1 MANIKFS
8 KSIEYRSANFKT
20 QLEETGLSEIVN
32 LMELIDF
39 PMECNAENPKIIE
52 QIDNLR
58 QCLRSEGLE
67 KQYNKIKEE
76 LSKIEPSMEEKL
88 IVLVQELIKRMDDS
102 ETKIAKFNDG
112 NYRVYSQRTHY
123 WKLIPENLINRFL
136 CEVAEKAG
144 IRRMD
149 IMKEFNKRTIRLQ
162 FDEHISTSIPEKN
175 MNSIIVNLKNG
186 VFEISNDFI
195 GLREHR
201 ASDYF
206 TYILTF
212 SFEPTATATKFL
224 RFLNDVLPEKQAQ
237 MALAEV
243 FAYPLCPQ
251 LNLEILAVM
260 QGPGGTGKST
270 LMKILEQMYGPEN
283 VCSYDFS
290 TLCSKTNQSSYYRAE
305 LGNYLVNYSSEMG
318 GEGCD
323 YNLVKKMISREPV
336 EARNPYGK
344 PFTLKNYCPMI
355 FNVNDFPI
363 MENTSALWRR
373 IKPFGFHNI
382 IPAEKIEIDFVDEI
396 IKNEMPGVFNWVLEG
411 LKRLIDNKK
420 LTYSPKC
427 DELKNKLR
435 QENNPVETFM
445 CENGYQP
452 NDKDFVYSTI
462 LFKEFQEFCIISG
475 FKAGKMSRTKF
486 LRRLEEIGYRVDRNC
501 TNHQYR
507 IYCKTTEKSNMQS
520 KDDEISKMFGI
531 SKCNV

>member
-1 MANIKFS
+1 
-8 KSIEYRSANFKT
+8 
-20 QLEETGLSEIVN
+20 
-32 LMELIDF
+32 
-39 PMECNAENPKIIE
+39 
-52 QIDNLR
+52 
-58 QCLRSEGLE
+58 
-67 KQYNKIKEE
+67 
-76 LSKIEPSMEEKL
+76 
-88 IVLVQELIKRMDDS
+88 
-102 ETKIAKFNDG
+102 
-112 NYRVYSQRTHY
+112 
-123 WKLIPENLINRFL
+123 
-136 CEVAEKAG
+136 
-144 IRRMD
+144 
-149 IMKEFNKRTIRLQ
+149 
-162 FDEHISTSIPEKN
+162 
-175 MNSIIVNLKNG
+175 
-186 VFEISNDFI
+186 
-195 GLREHR
+195 
-201 ASDYF
+201 
-206 TYILTF
+206 
-212 SFEPTATATKFL
+212 
-224 RFLNDVLPEKQAQ
+224 

-452 NDKDFVYSTI
+452 NDKDFEYSTI

-507 IYCKTTEKSNMQS
+507 IYCKTTKKSNMQS